1 MMRLNFYLLIIIL
14 NCSCNKQ
21 KKLYDE
27 IHLSTHSDSSYIQLI
42 VSSDSIIFLQL
53 ERGECDGYGSCKY
66 GPKYYAQVSKQNQ
79 IFKLINEEAQRI
91 LADTFR
97 LERIMITH
105 ASTSSLKFLLKD
117 SLINNFRYYGSES
130 NCRDL
135 VEIEKKLLKIISQAN
150 RINLLT
156 TENLL
161 DISDMANID
170 SIRID
175 KLKPIEIDGYKGKY
189 FNYIVDYE
197 IGRIKRKGHIDT
209 VINIIKNQK
218 ILDTIQRKN
227 HGKFIPKYEFSFYR
241 NKLICFQLETD
252 LRIMPYS
259 WLQVL
264 KFDSVLIKNFN

>member
-1 MMRLNFYLLIIIL
+1 MRLNLFLLIIIL

-21 KKLYDE
+21 KKLYDK
-27 IHLSTHSDSSYIQLI
+27 IHLSTDTDSSYIQLF
-42 VSSDSIIFLQL
+42 VSSDSIIILQL

-79 IFKLINEEAQRI
+79 IFRLINEEAQRI
-91 LADTFR
+91 MSDTFQ
-97 LERIMITH
+97 LERIFITH
-105 ASTSSLKFLLKD
+105 ASTSSLKFLFKD
-117 SLINNFRYYGSES
+117 NLINNFQYYGSES

-135 VEIEKKLLKIISQAN
+135 VEIEKKLLNIIGQAN
-150 RINLLT
+150 RVNLLT
-156 TENLL
+156 TDKLL

-175 KLKPIEIDGYKGKY
+175 KLKPIEIDGYNGKY
-189 FNYIVDYE
+189 INYINDYE
-197 IGRIKRKGHIDT
+197 IGKIRRKGHIDT
-209 VINIIKNQK
+209 FINIIKNQK
-218 ILDTIQRKN
+218 ILDTIQRKKY
-227 HGKFIPKYEFSFYR
+227 GEFIPKYKLSFFR
-241 NKLICFQLETD
+241 NRLICFHLETD